1 MAHVWLITGSARGLG
16 RAIAE
21 GVLAAGDKLIATA
34 RNPQQLSDLVERYG
48 DNVRAV
54 ALDVTDERAAI
65 AAVQLAVDVFG
76 RLDVLVNNAGYGNLA
91 AIEDTTI
98 QDFRAQLETNLF
110 GVVNLTKAAIPVMRR
125 QGAGRILQFS
135 SVGGRVGPIG
145 RGAYAAA
152 KWGVEGFSEV
162 LAKEVGPLGI
172 KVTIIEPGGFRTDFA
187 GSSQTILA
195 DNPAYASTVGAVAR
209 FQRGYDGAQ
218 PGDPKKAAA
227 AVLNIARLDE
237 PPMRLLLGRDAV
249 RAAAEAERTRAEAD
263 RKWRSLSESTDFI
276 DDAGQTS
283 NPASQSSSTGGR
295 ADLKSR
301 TWLITGASSG
311 LGYALAEF
319 VLQRGDCVV
328 LAARSMNGMSG
339 LAARY
344 PDRALAVGLDVTQPQ
359 QRIAAVERAQA
370 HFGGIDVLVNN
381 AGIDFLGAVEEQR
394 EEDYRAQF
402 EVNFFGAV
410 AMLRLVLPGM
420 RRRQSGTIVNISSMD
435 GIASL
440 PVNGYYASSKFAL
453 EGITES
459 LWQEIEPIGLR
470 AFLVEPGSFR
480 TGIEQRTRFSG
491 EPIEAYEATSGA
503 FRKMMTTV
511 SPDMFPG
518 DPVRAAAAIY
528 EVVASESPRHWVV
541 LGSDAQRRIGAK
553 LDMLRA
559 EFEAGADTARSTD
572 YPGSAKAI
580 L

>member
-1 MAHVWLITGSARGLG
+1 MAQVWLITGCARGLG

-34 RNPQQLSDLVERYG
+34 RNPQQLADLVERYG

-195 DNPAYASTVGAVAR
+195 DNPVYASTVGAVAQ
-209 FQRGYDGAQ
+209 FQREYDGAQ

-283 NPASQSSSTGGR
+283 NRASQSSWTGGR
-295 ADLKSR
+295 ADLKPR

-319 VLQRGDCVV
+319 VLQRGDRVV
-328 LAARSMNGMSG
+328 LAARSMNSMRG

-344 PDRALAVGLDVTQPQ
+344 PDRALAIGLDVTQPP

>member
-1 MAHVWLITGSARGLG
+1 
-16 RAIAE
+16 
-21 GVLAAGDKLIATA
+21 
-34 RNPQQLSDLVERYG
+34 
-48 DNVRAV
+48 
-54 ALDVTDERAAI
+54 
-65 AAVQLAVDVFG
+65 
-76 RLDVLVNNAGYGNLA
+76 
-91 AIEDTTI
+91 
-98 QDFRAQLETNLF
+98 
-110 GVVNLTKAAIPVMRR
+110 
-125 QGAGRILQFS
+125 
-135 SVGGRVGPIG
+135 
-145 RGAYAAA
+145 
-152 KWGVEGFSEV
+152 
-162 LAKEVGPLGI
+162 VGPLGI

-209 FQRGYDGAQ
+209 FQREYDGAQ

-319 VLQRGDCVV
+319 VLQRGDRVV
-328 LAARSMNGMSG
+328 LAARSMNSMSG

-344 PDRALAVGLDVTQPQ
+344 PERALAVGLDVTQPQ
-359 QRIAAVERAQA
+359 QRIAAVEQAEA

-381 AGIDFLGAVEEQR
+381 AGIDFIGAIEEQR

-410 AMLRLVLPGM
+410 AMVRLVLPGM
-420 RRRQSGTIVNISSMD
+420 RRRRSGTIVNISSMD

-440 PVNGYYASSKFAL
+440 PVNGFYASSKFAL
-453 EGITES
+453 EGMTEA
-459 LWQEIEPIGLR
+459 LWQELEPIGLR
-470 AFLVEPGSFR
+470 ALLVEPGSFR

-511 SPDMFPG
+511 TPDMFPG

-559 EFEAGADTARSTD
+559 EFEAGAETARGTD

>member
-1 MAHVWLITGSARGLG
+1 
-16 RAIAE
+16 
-21 GVLAAGDKLIATA
+21 
-34 RNPQQLSDLVERYG
+34 
-48 DNVRAV
+48 
-54 ALDVTDERAAI
+54 
-65 AAVQLAVDVFG
+65 
-76 RLDVLVNNAGYGNLA
+76 
-91 AIEDTTI
+91 
-98 QDFRAQLETNLF
+98 
-110 GVVNLTKAAIPVMRR
+110 
-125 QGAGRILQFS
+125 
-135 SVGGRVGPIG
+135 
-145 RGAYAAA
+145 
-152 KWGVEGFSEV
+152 V

-209 FQRGYDGAQ
+209 FQREYDGAQ

-283 NPASQSSSTGGR
+283 NPASRSSSTGGR
-295 ADLKSR
+295 ADLSSR

-319 VLQRGDCVV
+319 VLQRGDRVV

-344 PDRALAVGLDVTQPQ
+344 PDRALAVRLDVTQPQ

-453 EGITES
+453 EGVTES

-480 TGIEQRTRFSG
+480 AGIEQRTRFSG
-491 EPIEAYEATSGA
+491 EPIEAYEATSGV

>member
-1 MAHVWLITGSARGLG
+1 MLGARTL
-16 RAIAE
+16 RAM
-21 GVLAAGDKLIATA
+21 
-34 RNPQQLSDLVERYG
+34 SDLVAHYPDTG
-48 DNVRAV
+48 LALT
-54 ALDVTDERAAI
+54 LDVTRP
-65 AAVQLAVDVFG
+65 
-76 RLDVLVNNAGYGNLA
+76 
-91 AIEDTTI
+91 ED
-98 QDFRAQLETNLF
+98 R
-110 GVVNLTKAAIPVMRR
+110 
-125 QGAGRILQFS
+125 
-135 SVGGRVGPIG
+135 
-145 RGAYAAA
+145 
-152 KWGVEGFSEV
+152 
-162 LAKEVGPLGI
+162 
-172 KVTIIEPGGFRTDFA
+172 
-187 GSSQTILA
+187 
-195 DNPAYASTVGAVAR
+195 
-209 FQRGYDGAQ
+209 
-218 PGDPKKAAA
+218 AA
-227 AVLNIARLDE
+227 AVKQ
-237 PPMRLLLGRDAV
+237 
-249 RAAAEAERTRAEAD
+249 AED
-263 RKWRSLSESTDFI
+263 R
-276 DDAGQTS
+276 
-283 NPASQSSSTGGR
+283 
-295 ADLKSR
+295 
-301 TWLITGASSG
+301 
-311 LGYALAEF
+311 
-319 VLQRGDCVV
+319 
-328 LAARSMNGMSG
+328 
-339 LAARY
+339 
-344 PDRALAVGLDVTQPQ
+344 
-359 QRIAAVERAQA
+359 
-370 HFGGIDVLVNN
+370 FGGIDVLVNN

-528 EVVASESPRHWVV
+528 EVVESESPRHWVV

>member
-1 MAHVWLITGSARGLG
+1 
-16 RAIAE
+16 
-21 GVLAAGDKLIATA
+21 
-34 RNPQQLSDLVERYG
+34 
-48 DNVRAV
+48 
-54 ALDVTDERAAI
+54 
-65 AAVQLAVDVFG
+65 
-76 RLDVLVNNAGYGNLA
+76 
-91 AIEDTTI
+91 
-98 QDFRAQLETNLF
+98 
-110 GVVNLTKAAIPVMRR
+110 
-125 QGAGRILQFS
+125 
-135 SVGGRVGPIG
+135 
-145 RGAYAAA
+145 
-152 KWGVEGFSEV
+152 
-162 LAKEVGPLGI
+162 
-172 KVTIIEPGGFRTDFA
+172 
-187 GSSQTILA
+187 
-195 DNPAYASTVGAVAR
+195 
-209 FQRGYDGAQ
+209 
-218 PGDPKKAAA
+218 
-227 AVLNIARLDE
+227 
-237 PPMRLLLGRDAV
+237 
-249 RAAAEAERTRAEAD
+249 
-263 RKWRSLSESTDFI
+263 
-276 DDAGQTS
+276 
-283 NPASQSSSTGGR
+283 
-295 ADLKSR
+295 
-301 TWLITGASSG
+301 
-311 LGYALAEF
+311 
-319 VLQRGDCVV
+319 
-328 LAARSMNGMSG
+328 MNSMSG

-453 EGITES
+453 EGITEA

>member
-21 GVLAAGDKLIATA
+21 AVLSAGDKLIATA
-34 RNPQQLSDLVERYG
+34 RNPQPLADLVERYG
-48 DNVRAV
+48 ENVRAV
-54 ALDVTDERAAI
+54 ALDVTDEGAAI
-65 AAVQLAVDVFG
+65 AAVQLAVDAFG

-91 AIEDTTI
+91 AIEDTTM
-98 QDFRAQLETNLF
+98 QDFRAQVETNLF
-110 GVVNLTKAAIPVMRR
+110 GVVNLTKAAIPIMRR

-187 GSSQTILA
+187 GSSQTIRA

-209 FQRGYDGAQ
+209 FQREYDGAQ
-218 PGDPKKAAA
+218 PGDPEKAAA
-227 AVLNIARLDE
+227 AILSVARLDE

-249 RAAAEAERTRAEAD
+249 RAAADAERARGEAD

-276 DDAGQTS
+276 DDSGQTS
-283 NPASQSSSTGGR
+283 TRSSQSYPTGGR
-295 ADLKSR
+295 AEGKSR
-301 TWLITGASSG
+301 SWLITGASSG

-319 VLQRGDCVV
+319 VLQRGDRVA
-328 LAARSMNGMSG
+328 LAARSMDSMGG
-339 LAARY
+339 LAARF
-344 PDRALAVGLDVTQPQ
+344 PDTALAVGLDVTQPQ
-359 QRIAAVERAQA
+359 QRLATVEQA
-370 HFGGIDVLVNN
+370 EARFGGIDVLVNN
-381 AGIDFLGAVEEQR
+381 AGIDFIGAIEEQR

-410 AMLRLVLPGM
+410 AMVRLVLPGM

-440 PVNGYYASSKFAL
+440 PVNGYYASSKFAI
-453 EGITES
+453 EGMTEA

-511 SPDMFPG
+511 TPDMFPG

-528 EVVASESPRHWVV
+528 EVVASESRRHWVV

-559 EFEAGADTARSTD
+559 EFEAGEDMARSTD
-572 YPGSAKAI
+572 FPGSAKAI